1 MSLFSRRPS
10 FQEGLETFQKT
21 PGAVLLDVRTPE
33 EFAAGHVPEAVN
45 ATLWSVSITSRTRRC
60 LSIAT
65 AARAAG
71 GHVFCWRRR
80 DIMPLISAGSQNIPA
95 GLTADPI
102 FCFRNSETLENFRF
116 LVYDELRS
124 CTNGRRTCLGGKF
137 PVRIGW
143 EKLEIRQDS
152 HVFLPCRIKNFSEDP
167 CVFPIGTLLIRK
179 QKGNASGPV

>member
-1 MSLFSRRPS
+1 
-10 FQEGLETFQKT
+10 
-21 PGAVLLDVRTPE
+21 
-33 EFAAGHVPEAVN
+33 
-45 ATLWSVSITSRTRRC
+45 
-60 LSIAT
+60 
-65 AARAAG
+65 
-71 GHVFCWRRR
+71 
-80 DIMPLISAGSQNIPA
+80 MPLISAGSQNIPA